1 MKTTAGL
8 AAVAVSLFVAA
19 GFAAPAVGA
28 DTHYTVHC
36 ADSSSGMSVVARA
49 FDARLV
55 EQSGGKAHAIELFK
69 QTHPGGTCWITG
81 PHPNQR

>member
-8 AAVAVSLFVAA
+8 AAVAVSLFVVA
-19 GFAAPAVGA
+19 GLGAPAVGA

-36 ADSSSGMSVVARA
+36 SDGSSSLSVVARA

-69 QTHPGGTCWITG
+69 QTHPGGMCWITG
-81 PHPNQR
+81 PHPNHR